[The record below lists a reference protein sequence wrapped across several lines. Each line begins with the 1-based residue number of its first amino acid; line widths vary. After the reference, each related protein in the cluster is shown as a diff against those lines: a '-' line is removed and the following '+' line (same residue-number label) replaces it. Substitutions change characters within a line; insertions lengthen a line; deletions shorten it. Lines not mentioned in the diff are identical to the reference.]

1 MHFKDA
7 LKRDGVNIIAEF
19 KRASPSLGDID
30 VAADPVAKAKIY
42 EAGGAAAM
50 SVLCDAARFKGSVE
64 DLRRVAASGAK
75 IPLLA
80 KDFISEKERLREV
93 KDFISEKER
102 LREVKDAGA
111 SAALLI
117 VRYLDDAQLAGLLA
131 EARGLGLDALVE
143 THSEEEIKRAVAVGA
158 DIIGVNCRDLSNFTV
173 DVSISERLLK
183 AISWRG
189 HHRRQLPRPFQL
201 HGGRVDIG
209 AAAKGDPGRNRQG
222 RRERHQDERR
232 HRTAQGG
239 GRERVPDRH
248 YSDEVA
254 GSVE

>member
-80 KDFISEKERLREV
+80 KDFISEKERLREA
-93 KDFISEKER
+93 
-102 LREVKDAGA
+102 KDAGA

-117 VRYLDDAQLAGLLA
+117 VRYLDDEKLSELLA
-131 EARGLGLDALVE
+131 EARSLGLDALVE

-183 AISWRG
+183 AIPDGIVKVAESG
-189 HHRRQLPRPFQL
+189 IKTNA
-201 HGGRVDIG
+201 DIARLRAAG
-209 AAAKGDPGRNRQG
+209 ANAFLIGTALMKSQDPAKLLSIL
-222 RRERHQDERR
+222 
-232 HRTAQGG
+232 TM
-239 GRERVPDRH
+239 
-248 YSDEVA
+248 
-254 GSVE
+254 

>member
-93 KDFISEKER
+93 KD
-102 LREVKDAGA
+102 AGA

-183 AISWRG
+183 AIPDGIVKVAESGIKTNADIARLRAAG
-189 HHRRQLPRPFQL
+189 ANAFLIGTTLMKSQDPLNELRRLTTN
-201 HGGRVDIG
+201 D
-209 AAAKGDPGRNRQG
+209 
-222 RRERHQDERR
+222 
-232 HRTAQGG
+232 
-239 GRERVPDRH
+239 
-248 YSDEVA
+248 
-254 GSVE
+254 

>member
-93 KDFISEKER
+93 KD
-102 LREVKDAGA
+102 AGA

-117 VRYLDDAQLAGLLA
+117 VRYLDDGKLSELLA
-131 EARGLGLDALVE
+131 EARSLGLDALVE

-158 DIIGVNCRDLSNFTV
+158 DIIGVNCRDLSNFSV

-183 AISWRG
+183 AIPDGIVKVAESG
-189 HHRRQLPRPFQL
+189 IKTNA
-201 HGGRVDIG
+201 DIARLRAAG
-209 AAAKGDPGRNRQG
+209 ANAFLIGTALMKSADPKKALLDLQSNG
-222 RRERHQDERR
+222 
-232 HRTAQGG
+232 
-239 GRERVPDRH
+239 
-248 YSDEVA
+248 
-254 GSVE
+254 

>member
-80 KDFISEKERLREV
+80 KDFISEQA
-93 KDFISEKER
+93 R

-131 EARGLGLDALVE
+131 EARGLGLDVLVE

-183 AISWRG
+183 AIPDGIVKVAESG
-189 HHRRQLPRPFQL
+189 IKTNA
-201 HGGRVDIG
+201 DIARLRAAG
-209 AAAKGDPGRNRQG
+209 ANAFLIGTALMKSQDPAKLLSIL
-222 RRERHQDERR
+222 
-232 HRTAQGG
+232 TM
-239 GRERVPDRH
+239 
-248 YSDEVA
+248 
-254 GSVE
+254 

>member
-7 LKRDGVNIIAEF
+7 LSREGVNIIAEF

-42 EAGGAAAM
+42 EQGGAAAM

-80 KDFISEKERLREV
+80 KDFISEKERLHEV
-93 KDFISEKER
+93 KA
-102 LREVKDAGA
+102 VGA

-117 VRYLDDAQLAGLLA
+117 VRYLDDEKLSELLA

-183 AISWRG
+183 AIPDGIVKVAESGIKTSADIARLRAAG
-189 HHRRQLPRPFQL
+189 ANAFLIGTTLMKSQDPLNELRRLTTN
-201 HGGRVDIG
+201 D
-209 AAAKGDPGRNRQG
+209 
-222 RRERHQDERR
+222 
-232 HRTAQGG
+232 
-239 GRERVPDRH
+239 
-248 YSDEVA
+248 
-254 GSVE
+254 

>member
-80 KDFISEKERLREV
+80 KDFISEKV
-93 KDFISEKER
+93 C

-117 VRYLDDAQLAGLLA
+117 VRYLDDEKLSELLA
-131 EARGLGLDALVE
+131 EARSLGLDALVE

-183 AISWRG
+183 AIPDGIVKVAESG
-189 HHRRQLPRPFQL
+189 IKTNA
-201 HGGRVDIG
+201 DIARLRAAG
-209 AAAKGDPGRNRQG
+209 ANAFLIGTALMKSQDPAKLLSIL
-222 RRERHQDERR
+222 
-232 HRTAQGG
+232 TM
-239 GRERVPDRH
+239 
-248 YSDEVA
+248 
-254 GSVE
+254 

>member
-7 LKRDGVNIIAEF
+7 LSREGVNIIAEF

-42 EAGGAAAM
+42 EQGGAAAM

-64 DLRRVAASGAK
+64 DLRRVAESGAK

-80 KDFISEKERLREV
+80 KDFISEKERLH
-93 KDFISEKER
+93 
-102 LREVKDAGA
+102 EVKDAGA

-117 VRYLDDAQLAGLLA
+117 VRYLDDEKLSELLA

-183 AISWRG
+183 AIPDGIVKVAESG
-189 HHRRQLPRPFQL
+189 IKTSA
-201 HGGRVDIG
+201 DIARLRAAG
-209 AAAKGDPGRNRQG
+209 ANAFLIGTALMKSTDPAKLLSIL
-222 RRERHQDERR
+222 
-232 HRTAQGG
+232 TM
-239 GRERVPDRH
+239 
-248 YSDEVA
+248 
-254 GSVE
+254 

>member
-7 LKRDGVNIIAEF
+7 LSREDVNIIAEF

-42 EAGGAAAM
+42 EQGGAAAM

-80 KDFISEKERLREV
+80 KDFISEKERLH
-93 KDFISEKER
+93 
-102 LREVKDAGA
+102 EVKDAGA

-117 VRYLDDAQLAGLLA
+117 VRYLDDEKLSELLA

-183 AISWRG
+183 AIPDGIVKVAESGIKTSADIARLRAAG
-189 HHRRQLPRPFQL
+189 ANAFLIGTALMKSQDPLNELRRLTTN
-201 HGGRVDIG
+201 D
-209 AAAKGDPGRNRQG
+209 
-222 RRERHQDERR
+222 
-232 HRTAQGG
+232 
-239 GRERVPDRH
+239 
-248 YSDEVA
+248 
-254 GSVE
+254 

>member
-93 KDFISEKER
+93 KD
-102 LREVKDAGA
+102 AGA

-143 THSEEEIKRAVAVGA
+143 THSEEEIKRAVAVGV

-183 AISWRG
+183 AIPDGIVKVAESGIKTNADIARLRAAG
-189 HHRRQLPRPFQL
+189 ANAFLIGTTLMKSQDPLNELRRLTTN
-201 HGGRVDIG
+201 D
-209 AAAKGDPGRNRQG
+209 
-222 RRERHQDERR
+222 
-232 HRTAQGG
+232 
-239 GRERVPDRH
+239 
-248 YSDEVA
+248 
-254 GSVE
+254 

>member
-7 LKRDGVNIIAEF
+7 LSREGVNIIAEF

-80 KDFISEKERLREV
+80 KDFISEKERLH
-93 KDFISEKER
+93 
-102 LREVKDAGA
+102 EVKDAGA

-117 VRYLDDAQLAGLLA
+117 VRYLDDEKLSELLA
-131 EARGLGLDALVE
+131 EARGLGLDVLVE

-183 AISWRG
+183 AIPDGIVKVAESG
-189 HHRRQLPRPFQL
+189 IKTSA
-201 HGGRVDIG
+201 DIARLRAAG
-209 AAAKGDPGRNRQG
+209 ANAFLIGTALMKSQDPEGALRSLL
-222 RRERHQDERR
+222 ESA
-232 HRTAQGG
+232 TL
-239 GRERVPDRH
+239 
-248 YSDEVA
+248 
-254 GSVE
+254 

>member
-7 LKRDGVNIIAEF
+7 LKREGVNIIAEF

-42 EAGGAAAM
+42 EQGGAAAM

-80 KDFISEKERLREV
+80 

-183 AISWRG
+183 AIPDGIVKVAESG
-189 HHRRQLPRPFQL
+189 IKTNA
-201 HGGRVDIG
+201 DIARLRAAG
-209 AAAKGDPGRNRQG
+209 ANAFLIGTALMKSADPKKALLDLQNNG
-222 RRERHQDERR
+222 
-232 HRTAQGG
+232 
-239 GRERVPDRH
+239 
-248 YSDEVA
+248 
-254 GSVE
+254 

>member
-7 LKRDGVNIIAEF
+7 LSREGVNIIAEF

-30 VAADPVAKAKIY
+30 VTADPVAKAKIY
-42 EAGGAAAM
+42 EQGGAAAM

-64 DLRRVAASGAK
+64 DLRRVAASGVK

-80 KDFISEKERLREV
+80 KDFISKKERLHEV
-93 KDFISEKER
+93 KA
-102 LREVKDAGA
+102 AGA

-117 VRYLDDAQLAGLLA
+117 VRYLDDEKLSELLA
-131 EARGLGLDALVE
+131 EARSLGLDALVE

-183 AISWRG
+183 AIPDGIVKVAESG
-189 HHRRQLPRPFQL
+189 IKTSA
-201 HGGRVDIG
+201 DIARLRAAG
-209 AAAKGDPGRNRQG
+209 ANAFLIGTALMKSNDPAKLLSIL
-222 RRERHQDERR
+222 
-232 HRTAQGG
+232 TM
-239 GRERVPDRH
+239 
-248 YSDEVA
+248 
-254 GSVE
+254 

>member
-7 LKRDGVNIIAEF
+7 LKRKGVNIIAEF

-80 KDFISEKERLREV
+80 

-183 AISWRG
+183 AIPDGIVKVAESG
-189 HHRRQLPRPFQL
+189 IKTNA
-201 HGGRVDIG
+201 DIARLRAAG
-209 AAAKGDPGRNRQG
+209 ANAFLIGTALMKSQDPAKLLSIL
-222 RRERHQDERR
+222 
-232 HRTAQGG
+232 TM
-239 GRERVPDRH
+239 
-248 YSDEVA
+248 
-254 GSVE
+254 

>member
-1 MHFKDA
+1 
-7 LKRDGVNIIAEF
+7 
-19 KRASPSLGDID
+19 
-30 VAADPVAKAKIY
+30 
-42 EAGGAAAM
+42 M

-80 KDFISEKERLREV
+80 

-183 AISWRG
+183 AIPDGIVKVAESGIKTNADIARLRAAG
-189 HHRRQLPRPFQL
+189 ANAFLIGTTLMKSQDPLNELRRLTTN
-201 HGGRVDIG
+201 D
-209 AAAKGDPGRNRQG
+209 
-222 RRERHQDERR
+222 
-232 HRTAQGG
+232 
-239 GRERVPDRH
+239 
-248 YSDEVA
+248 
-254 GSVE
+254 

>member
-7 LKRDGVNIIAEF
+7 LSREGVNIIAEF

-42 EAGGAAAM
+42 EQGGAAAM

-80 KDFISEKERLREV
+80 KDFISDKARLYEV
-93 KDFISEKER
+93 KA
-102 LREVKDAGA
+102 AGA

-117 VRYLDDAQLAGLLA
+117 VRYLDDEKLSELLA
-131 EARGLGLDALVE
+131 EARSLGLDALVE

-183 AISWRG
+183 AIPDGIVKVAESG
-189 HHRRQLPRPFQL
+189 IKTSA
-201 HGGRVDIG
+201 DIARLRAAG
-209 AAAKGDPGRNRQG
+209 ANAFLIGTALMKSADPKKALLDLQNNG
-222 RRERHQDERR
+222 
-232 HRTAQGG
+232 
-239 GRERVPDRH
+239 
-248 YSDEVA
+248 
-254 GSVE
+254 

>member
-7 LKRDGVNIIAEF
+7 LSREGVNIIAEF

-30 VAADPVAKAKIY
+30 VNADPVAKAKVY

-50 SVLCDAARFKGSVE
+50 SVLCDTARFKGSVE

-80 KDFISEKERLREV
+80 KDFITAGERLREV
-93 KDFISEKER
+93 KE
-102 LREVKDAGA
+102 AGA

-117 VRYLDDAQLAGLLA
+117 VRYLDDAQLADLLS
-131 EARGLGLDALVE
+131 EARRLGLDALVE
-143 THSEEEIKRAVAVGA
+143 THSEEEIRRAVAVGA

-183 AISWRG
+183 AIPDGIVKVAESGIRTPADIARLKAAG
-189 HHRRQLPRPFQL
+189 ANAFLIGTTLMKSQDPLTELRRL
-201 HGGRVDIG
+201 
-209 AAAKGDPGRNRQG
+209 
-222 RRERHQDERR
+222 
-232 HRTAQGG
+232 TT
-239 GRERVPDRH
+239 
-248 YSDEVA
+248 SD
-254 GSVE
+254 

>member
-7 LKRDGVNIIAEF
+7 LKREGVNIIAEF

-42 EAGGAAAM
+42 EQGGAAAM

-64 DLRRVAASGAK
+64 DLRRVAASGEK

-80 KDFISEKERLREV
+80 

-117 VRYLDDAQLAGLLA
+117 VRYLDDEKLSELLV
-131 EARGLGLDALVE
+131 EARSLGLDALVE

-183 AISWRG
+183 AIPDGIVKVAESG
-189 HHRRQLPRPFQL
+189 IKTPA
-201 HGGRVDIG
+201 DIARLRAAG
-209 AAAKGDPGRNRQG
+209 ANAFLIGTALMKSQDPEGALRSLL
-222 RRERHQDERR
+222 ESA
-232 HRTAQGG
+232 TL
-239 GRERVPDRH
+239 
-248 YSDEVA
+248 
-254 GSVE
+254 

>member
-64 DLRRVAASGAK
+64 DLRRVAAAGAK

-80 KDFISEKERLREV
+80 KDFIT
-93 KDFISEKER
+93 EKER

-131 EARGLGLDALVE
+131 ETRSLGLDALVE

-183 AISWRG
+183 AIPDGIVKVAESGIKTNADIARLRAAG
-189 HHRRQLPRPFQL
+189 ANAFLIGTALMKANDPKRALLAFQED
-201 HGGRVDIG
+201 V
-209 AAAKGDPGRNRQG
+209 
-222 RRERHQDERR
+222 
-232 HRTAQGG
+232 
-239 GRERVPDRH
+239 
-248 YSDEVA
+248 
-254 GSVE
+254 

>member
-7 LKRDGVNIIAEF
+7 LKREDVNIIAEF

-42 EAGGAAAM
+42 ESGGAAAM

-93 KDFISEKER
+93 KD
-102 LREVKDAGA
+102 AGA

-117 VRYLDDAQLAGLLA
+117 VRYLDDGKLSELLA
-131 EARGLGLDALVE
+131 EARSLGLDALVE

-183 AISWRG
+183 AIPDGIVKVAESG
-189 HHRRQLPRPFQL
+189 IKTNA
-201 HGGRVDIG
+201 DIARLRAAG
-209 AAAKGDPGRNRQG
+209 ANAFLIGTALMKSADPKKALLDLQSNG
-222 RRERHQDERR
+222 
-232 HRTAQGG
+232 
-239 GRERVPDRH
+239 
-248 YSDEVA
+248 
-254 GSVE
+254 

>member
-7 LKRDGVNIIAEF
+7 LKREGVNIIAEF

-80 KDFISEKERLREV
+80 KDFISEKERLRE
-93 KDFISEKER
+93 E
-102 LREVKDAGA
+102 KDAGA

-117 VRYLDDAQLAGLLA
+117 VRYLDDEKLSELLA
-131 EARGLGLDALVE
+131 EARSLGLDALVE

-183 AISWRG
+183 AIPDGIVKVAESG
-189 HHRRQLPRPFQL
+189 IKTNA
-201 HGGRVDIG
+201 DIARLRAAG
-209 AAAKGDPGRNRQG
+209 ANAFLIGTALMKSQDPAKLLSIL
-222 RRERHQDERR
+222 
-232 HRTAQGG
+232 TM
-239 GRERVPDRH
+239 
-248 YSDEVA
+248 
-254 GSVE
+254 

>member
-93 KDFISEKER
+93 KD
-102 LREVKDAGA
+102 AGA

-131 EARGLGLDALVE
+131 EARSLGLDALVE

-183 AISWRG
+183 AIPDGIVKVAESGIKTNADIARLRAAG
-189 HHRRQLPRPFQL
+189 ANAFLIGTTLMKSQDPLNELRRLTTN
-201 HGGRVDIG
+201 D
-209 AAAKGDPGRNRQG
+209 
-222 RRERHQDERR
+222 
-232 HRTAQGG
+232 
-239 GRERVPDRH
+239 
-248 YSDEVA
+248 
-254 GSVE
+254 

>member
-7 LKRDGVNIIAEF
+7 LSREGVNIIAEF

-42 EAGGAAAM
+42 EQGGAAAM

-80 KDFISEKERLREV
+80 KDFISEKERLH
-93 KDFISEKER
+93 
-102 LREVKDAGA
+102 EVKDAGA

-117 VRYLDDAQLAGLLA
+117 VRYLDDEKLSELLA

-183 AISWRG
+183 AIPDGIVKVAESGIKTSADIARLRAAG
-189 HHRRQLPRPFQL
+189 ANAFLIGTTLMKSQDPLNELHRL
-201 HGGRVDIG
+201 V
-209 AAAKGDPGRNRQG
+209 N
-222 RRERHQDERR
+222 
-232 HRTAQGG
+232 
-239 GRERVPDRH
+239 
-248 YSDEVA
+248 SN
-254 GSVE
+254 

>member
-7 LKRDGVNIIAEF
+7 LSREGVNIIAEF

-42 EAGGAAAM
+42 EQGGAAAM

-80 KDFISEKERLREV
+80 KDFISEKERLH
-93 KDFISEKER
+93 
-102 LREVKDAGA
+102 EVKDAGA

-117 VRYLDDAQLAGLLA
+117 VRYLDDEKLSELLA

-183 AISWRG
+183 AIPDGIVKVAESGIKTSADIARLRAAG
-189 HHRRQLPRPFQL
+189 ANAFLIGTTLMKSQDPLNELRRLTTN
-201 HGGRVDIG
+201 D
-209 AAAKGDPGRNRQG
+209 
-222 RRERHQDERR
+222 
-232 HRTAQGG
+232 
-239 GRERVPDRH
+239 
-248 YSDEVA
+248 
-254 GSVE
+254 

>member
-93 KDFISEKER
+93 KD
-102 LREVKDAGA
+102 AGA
-111 SAALLI
+111 SAVLLI

-183 AISWRG
+183 AIPDGIVKVAESGIKTNADIARLRAAG
-189 HHRRQLPRPFQL
+189 ANAFLIGTTLMKSQDPLNELRRLTTN
-201 HGGRVDIG
+201 D
-209 AAAKGDPGRNRQG
+209 
-222 RRERHQDERR
+222 
-232 HRTAQGG
+232 
-239 GRERVPDRH
+239 
-248 YSDEVA
+248 
-254 GSVE
+254 